1 LNHIFVPKGHYLRRR
16 DKTNCKRE
24 SDSLTLCHAHGS
36 GSLLVPNNHSITS
49 LKHIYIFTGVCG
61 LLIGHPADTIKVRQQ
76 TFQSSGCIHI
86 AIQTMKY
93 EGVSLEVKGIL
104 NNKAS

>member
-1 LNHIFVPKGHYLRRR
+1 
-16 DKTNCKRE
+16 
-24 SDSLTLCHAHGS
+24 
-36 GSLLVPNNHSITS
+36 
-49 LKHIYIFTGVCG
+49 VCG

-86 AIQTMKY
+86 AIQTIKY